1 MLATNL
7 GLVTAYFFTTHE
19 VKTKAYVSGVFFLLA
34 TVGAIMTYLKNR
46 EPAVEE
52 KTPAAYK
59 PVLGAKKAGSGK
71 KK

>member
-46 EPAVEE
+46 EPVVEE
-52 KTPAAYK
+52 TDGKYK
-59 PVLGAKKAGSGK
+59 PVLGAKKVGSGK